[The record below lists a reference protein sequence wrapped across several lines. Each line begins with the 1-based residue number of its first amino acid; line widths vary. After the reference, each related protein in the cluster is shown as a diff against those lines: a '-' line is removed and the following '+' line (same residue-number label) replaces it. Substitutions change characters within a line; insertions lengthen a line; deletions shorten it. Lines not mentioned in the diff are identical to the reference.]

1 MDMITAY
8 KYSQSTNTK
17 ERKEFLAMNKRI
29 LLGVNEERKNMWLV
43 WQSELLEA
51 QCSRQPKSTCLAGFE
66 GLSRALVQQGTARSW
81 QGVGGII

>member
-1 MDMITAY
+1 MITAY

-17 ERKEFLAMNKRI
+17 ERKEFLAVNKRI

-66 GLSRALVQQGTARSW
+66 GLSKAGVQQGTTRSW
-81 QGVGGII
+81 QGAGRII